1 MGNQIN
7 WMTCSVSHC
16 RDVEEAKAAV
26 CLDGIRQKQKLQHVL
41 FYVRLK
47 FTRGVSTGTLLV
59 NKKEHICAIV
69 NNDGACSSNA
79 QLVEC

>member
-26 CLDGIRQKQKLQHVL
+26 CLEGIRQKQKLQHVL
-41 FYVRLK
+41 FCVRLK

-59 NKKEHICAIV
+59 KEKKKDFLGTFIIKDESQIRFWQDA
-69 NNDGACSSNA
+69 
-79 QLVEC
+79 